1 MPFAGMASFCNN
13 IGITVTVKVPTDNL
27 LKFIVIP
34 VPCPTCDLFKV
45 SAMTYKKFPAFP
57 TCSVILWSCYEICQ
71 SIAIEITYSQSRLV
85 NKFCLGVIVILYLK
99 IAKIGPRQLCRIL
112 MFSSRRGLC
121 YF

>member
-1 MPFAGMASFCNN
+1 MPFARMASFYNN
-13 IGITVTVKVPTDNL
+13 IGIAISVKVPTDNL

-34 VPCPTCDLFKV
+34 IPCSTCDLFKV
-45 SAMTYKKFPAFP
+45 STMTYKKFPAFP
-57 TCSVILWSCYEICQ
+57 SSSVILWSGYEIRQ

-85 NKFCLGVIVILYLK
+85 NKICLGVIIILYLK
-99 IAKIGPRQLCRIL
+99 ITKIGPRQLCRIF

>member
-1 MPFAGMASFCNN
+1 MPFAGMALFCNN
-13 IGITVTVKVPTDNL
+13 IGITVTVKVSTDNL

-57 TCSVILWSCYEICQ
+57 SCSVILWSGYEICQ
-71 SIAIEITYSQSRLV
+71 SIAIEIAYSQSRLV
-85 NKFCLGVIVILYLK
+85 NKIRLGVIVILYLK
-99 IAKIGPRQLCRIL
+99 IVKIGPRQLCRIF
-112 MFSSRRGLC
+112 MFSSRHGLC